1 MEMINNR
8 EDVRQPYK
16 TKDERA
22 SFLANI
28 VKSNLGESILDV
40 AGGDQLLKKYIDPET
55 RYVSIGLYDNRGEQA
70 EHAIS
75 SNLENTPLPCKNQSY
90 DTVVASHV
98 LEHIDN
104 IHSLFFELCRISS
117 KTVVIGLPNPASVI

>member
-40 AGGDQLLKKYIDPET
+40 AGGDQLLKKYINPET
-55 RYVSIGLYDNRGEQA
+55 RYVSIGLYDNEGTSRA
-70 EHAIS
+70 CDIF
-75 SNLENTPLPCKNQSY
+75 NLENLRCLAKISLMTRWL
-90 DTVVASHV
+90 HRMFW
-98 LEHIDN
+98 N
-104 IHSLFFELCRISS
+104 ISTIS
-117 KTVVIGLPNPASVI
+117 TRYFRTL